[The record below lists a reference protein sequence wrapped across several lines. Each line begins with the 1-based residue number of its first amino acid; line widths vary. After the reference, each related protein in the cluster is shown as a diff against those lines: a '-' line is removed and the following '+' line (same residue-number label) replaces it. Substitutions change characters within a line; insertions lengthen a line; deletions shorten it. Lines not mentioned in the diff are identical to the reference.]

1 MLRFSTKMVEE
12 LVRDEDDN
20 VALALFLRS
29 FENGKKVFYTRMKVA
44 KTELA
49 QNQKYIRESLKTD
62 DYAKAKQAAYL
73 RYSEITQRQTQ
84 GLNIK
89 SVSVAQSLDS
99 FIGDYQD
106 KVSKGQ
112 SGYTANILRNL
123 RKSIDI
129 YWREYIGKK
138 NLDDVSDKD
147 FEGYEEFRRA
157 YAKNT
162 KRIKNRYRTQY
173 KETVAAATLK
183 GEINYFKQFLR
194 WCAHRGLYKGAAHE
208 WRFKTHERIQNRRE
222 AFSIEQ
228 YRTLTRYMRT
238 NEYLNKGKHSS
249 NGAADKRIVRHRHM
263 LRAYIL
269 FMTNTGLRVGEA
281 RHLRWKDVT
290 GTQNKS
296 GDSVCVV
303 SVDNT
308 LSKVSKGASRSSRVV
323 GRYTAW
329 RAIERWQEYLI
340 SIGEDVGDEKFIF
353 CNDKGNVI
361 GDFRAGFD
369 AVITEAGV
377 DKDRYGNK
385 FVIYCLR
392 HTYITFRLR
401 YGKNLSIHSLAKNA
415 RTSVAMIQSHYDDTD
430 TLDFVD
436 ELTL

>member
-1 MLRFSTKMVEE
+1 MKYTEAKVENLLEDDEGGVILE
-12 LVRDEDDN
+12 LV
-20 VALALFLRS
+20 LRKFMS
-29 FENGKKVFYTRMKVA
+29 GKKVYYARIKIQ

-49 QNQKYIRESLKTD
+49 NNQKRIVCSLKTD
-62 DYAKAKQAAYL
+62 SYNAA
-73 RYSEITQRQTQ
+73 RNSAIEVYSSVKNRQEQ
-84 GLNIK
+84 GINIK
-89 SVSVAQSLDS
+89 SISVAQSLDS
-99 FIGDYQD
+99 FINDYQD
-106 KVSKGQ
+106 KASKGQ

-183 GEINYFKQFLR
+183 GEINYFKQFLQ

-269 FMTNTGLRVGEA
+269 FMTNTGLRVGEV

-296 GDSVCVV
+296 GDKVCVV

-369 AVITEAGV
+369 AIIKEAGV